1 MKRKASKRKALKR
14 KSSDRKSWARAS
26 SDRKFRP
33 LESTPK
39 PAASEKAQPE
49 SSKREYPDRPIV
61 GVGAVIV
68 HQGRVLLIKRGSPP
82 LLGEWSL
89 PGGAVEL
96 GETLRAAAERE
107 AREETGLI
115 VTAGE
120 VLEVLDR
127 IVPGKNGAPQYHYV
141 LVDFLCTVQGGE
153 LRAGGDAADAKWA
166 GESDL
171 AGYKLEM
178 PALEVI
184 SKAFAKI
191 SGS

>member
-1 MKRKASKRKALKR
+1 MKRKASAR
-14 KSSDRKSWARAS
+14 KSGPR
-26 SDRKFRP
+26 
-33 LESTPK
+33 ESTPK
-39 PAASEKAQPE
+39 SKASDKAQPE

-68 HQGRVLLIKRGSPP
+68 DEGRVVLVKRGSPP

-89 PGGAVEL
+89 PGGVVEL

-115 VTAGE
+115 VKAGE

-127 IVPGKNGAPQYHYV
+127 IVPGKDGAPQYHYV
-141 LVDFLCTVQGGE
+141 LIDFLCSVHGGE
-153 LRAGGDAADAKWA
+153 LCAGGDAADACWA
-166 GESDL
+166 GEGEL
-171 AGYKLEM
+171 EKLRLEK

-184 SKAFAKI
+184 RKAFTAEARRR
-191 SGS
+191 GED